1 MNQSKYTC
9 ISLGYCPR
17 YYIHAYFRYIHVYFI
32 DIYMYMLYNRCREKH
47 QRKQKIQQ
55 CTGAATP
62 MHPAGDTSTYQRN
75 NPRCICKYTID
86 HCDFQRIGSILV
98 LAALQDLPFCRVER
112 MPARY
117 FCFHTPK
124 RRGSYY
130 EHKQEL
136 SERSRYI
143 RVYGHLNSYG
153 VQDHPQAQRRAQGA
167 RFHHRV
173 RQNQPPLL

>member
-1 MNQSKYTC
+1 MVVIYDNAMVVTNQSKYTC
-9 ISLGYCPR
+9 ISLQYTCILSLT
-17 YYIHAYFRYIHVYFI
+17 YTC
-32 DIYMYMLYNRCREKH
+32 IYHIIIIETITENK
-47 QRKQKIQQ
+47 KTQQ

-86 HCDFQRIGSILV
+86 HYDFQRIGSILA
-98 LAALQDLPFCRVER
+98 LAASQDLPFCRVER

-136 SERSRYI
+136 SERSRCI